1 MILITPGAAPLLGR
15 YRTGIIGLAVRTSST
30 KTRRG
35 VPPAPTTRGW
45 WRTAYGLL
53 AAPLLRGAARL
64 AALAHPEVRR
74 GLWARRGWLA
84 RLSAGLA
91 AGAARK
97 RVRLLF
103 HCASLGEFEQCRPL
117 LEELR
122 RRHGERLY
130 LLTSF
135 FSRTPLEHGRW
146 RGLADQ
152 GFLAPLDG
160 RGAARRLLE
169 TVRPDLLC
177 FVKFDVWPLIL
188 WGAAAAGV
196 PTALVSAAAHGASAT
211 ANPLLRGFYRSVYG
225 ALDYVGAVSAADAAW
240 LENLRP
246 GVEIAGDTKFDAVL
260 SRRAAVT
267 EEPLRFADDGPTLVC
282 GSTHPADEAL
292 LIPVLAEVRRR
303 VPGLRLIL
311 APHHVDDAHL
321 EDIEARCAA
330 AGLPSA
336 ERLSTIPDRRPR
348 GRFVL
353 VDTVGELFELYSL
366 ADAAY
371 VGGGFHDKGLHNVLE
386 PAVFSAALLYG
397 PRISNSIEARE
408 LADEGRARRV
418 EDGGELATALSE
430 LLSDPAAACGLGAA
444 AADYCRARAG
454 AAQHYA
460 ERLEGLLRLP
470 ARLQLGL
477 EISPP
482 PVRNVETERAT
493 AGVPTTEP

>member
-1 MILITPGAAPLLGR
+1 M
-15 YRTGIIGLAVRTSST
+15 
-30 KTRRG
+30 RG
-35 VPPAPTTRGW
+35 G
-45 WRTAYGLL
+45 
-53 AAPLLRGAARL
+53 ARL
-64 AALAHPEVRR
+64 AALFQPEVRR
-74 GLWARRGWLA
+74 GLQARRNWRA
-84 RLSAGLA
+84 KLA
-91 AGAARK
+91 AGLESADR
-97 RVRLLF
+97 RRIRLLF

-122 RRHGERLY
+122 RRHGQRLY

-152 GFLAPLDG
+152 AFLAPLDG
-160 RGAARRLLE
+160 RGAARRLLD

-177 FVKFDVWPLIL
+177 FVKFDVWPLTL
-188 WGAAAAGV
+188 WSAAAAGV

-267 EEPLRFADDGPTLVC
+267 EEPLHFADDGPTLVC

-292 LIPVLAEVRRR
+292 LIPALAEVRRR

-330 AGLPSA
+330 AGLPQP
-336 ERLSTIPDRRPR
+336 ERLSSIPQRRPR

-386 PAVFSAALLYG
+386 PAVFGAALLYG

-408 LADEGRARRV
+408 LADGGRARRV
-418 EDGGELATALSE
+418 AAGTELTAT
-430 LLSDPAAACGLGAA
+430 LLDLLANPQRARRLGAA
-444 AADYCRARAG
+444 AADYCRERAG
-454 AAQHYA
+454 AARRYA

-470 ARLQLGL
+470 ARLQLNPEL
-477 EISPP
+477 PP
-482 PVRNVETERAT
+482 AAPERRNRPRDS
-493 AGVPTTEP
+493 AGSDN